1 MMSKKQREAMTLAA
15 LGNFKSTLKRQ
26 PAAAA
31 GDGDGDGGDGDGDG
45 DGGNASLTVHKLKFL
60 RNTAAAEGAE
70 YDAHDPLKHGADAS
84 RAAAK
89 IEQRKREQMSMKGE
103 F

>member
-1 MMSKKQREAMTLAA
+1 MSKKQREAMTLAA
-15 LGNFKSTLKRQ
+15 LGSFKSSLKRQ

-31 GDGDGDGGDGDGDG
+31 AAADADGDGDGGGL
-45 DGGNASLTVHKLKFL
+45 AVQKLKFV
-60 RNTAAAEGAE
+60 RNTAAAESAD
-70 YDAHDPLKHGADAS
+70 YDSHDPLAHGADSS
-84 RAAAK
+84 RALAK

>member
-15 LGNFKSTLKRQ
+15 LGSFKSSLKRQ

-31 GDGDGDGGDGDGDG
+31 AAADADGDGDG
-45 DGGNASLTVHKLKFL
+45 DGGGLAVQKLKFV
-60 RNTAAAEGAE
+60 RNTAAAESAD
-70 YDAHDPLKHGADAS
+70 YDSHDPLAHGADSS
-84 RAAAK
+84 RALAK
-89 IEQRKREQMSMKGE
+89 IEQRKREQMSMKGGGE